1 MAIDAGAAL
10 DGDARRLVEND
21 HLGVLMQQHARQEFV
36 IGGMAQVAAG
46 DRAGLRLGVDIH
58 RRDADD
64 LAWLDAGVGF
74 DAAAIDAN
82 LAGAQQ
88 LLQGAEAKAGI
99 MNLEPAIEPHAGLVG
114 FHLLVFNARHD
125 VFLPAS
131 NCDRAST
138 RVPTGNP
145 AQTDMT
151 EQAGPLWTRGALRR
165 TL

>member
-1 MAIDAGAAL
+1 MCRLTPEPPWTAMPG
-10 DGDARRLVEND
+10 RLVEHD
-21 HLGVLMQQHARQEFV
+21 HLGVLVQQHARQQLV
-36 IGGMAQVAAG
+36 VGGMAQVTAG

-64 LAWLDAGVGF
+64 LARLDARVGF
-74 DAAAIDAN
+74 DAAAVDAD

-88 LLQGAEAKAGI
+88 FLQRAEAEAGI
-99 MNLEPAIEPHAGLVG
+99 MDLEPAIEPHAGLVG

-125 VFLPAS
+125 LFLPAS

-151 EQAGPLWTRGALRR
+151 EQAGP
-165 TL
+165 